1 MQTYARQGG
10 TSSILICDDG
20 MQSLAPER
28 AQERRQYYA
37 NHGLAWVA
45 RPPHDNKEGGYKR
58 AGRFKKG
65 ETPHLLRLD
74 QRAHA
79 LPAASNMNYA
89 LGLSLILERHL
100 LRLEADE
107 GAAEYA
113 RASLRGLSLQRV

>member
-20 MQSLAPER
+20 MQLLKPEQ

-37 NHGLAWVA
+37 DHGLAWVA

-65 ETPHLLRLD
+65 ETPLPLRLD
-74 QRAHA
+74 QRVH
-79 LPAASNMNYA
+79 P
-89 LGLSLILERHL
+89 L
-100 LRLEADE
+100 L
-107 GAAEYA
+107 
-113 RASLRGLSLQRV
+113 QPQT